1 MNAIGTVKKNISKG
15 DRKRDRT
22 ARLLKLQML
31 LLQNRDGLKIEEL
44 SQRCAVSER
53 TIYRDLQAIE
63 SELGVPVW
71 EEGSKRG
78 IAEGYALPPIPFT
91 LPEALNIFLS
101 ARLMQNYSRRY
112 NPHIA
117 STFMKLNSVVPS
129 PLREQIQKTID
140 WLEKQPRKV
149 NQLRILG
156 KLAEAWVSQHQ
167 VLIRYQALTEEEQT
181 ERIIEPYFI
190 EPAVPGHSSYVIAY
204 CHRAGAIRTFKV
216 ERIEDIHIMAD
227 TYTIPSNFDAIDYL
241 SSSWGIVVD
250 GETETIKLKF
260 SPQVARI
267 IVETVWH
274 PSQVQEPQD
283 DGAVIMTLKVTN
295 TIDLRAWILGWG
307 EEVEVLEPAE
317 LRKSVVKTTK
327 ALLGV
332 YVKEP

>member
-1 MNAIGTVKKNISKG
+1 MSAIENVKSGKSG
-15 DRKRDRT
+15 RDRRRDRT
-22 ARLLKLQML
+22 ARLLKLQIL
-31 LLQNRDGLKIEEL
+31 LWQHPRGLKIREL
-44 SQRCAVSER
+44 AQRCSVCER
-53 TIYRDLQAIE
+53 TVYRDLQAIE

-71 EEGSKRG
+71 EEGPKRG

-112 NPHIA
+112 NPHMA

-129 PLREQIQKTID
+129 PLREQIQKTIN
-140 WLEKQPRKV
+140 WLEKQPK
-149 NQLRILG
+149 NEKQINILK

-167 VLIRYQALTEEEQT
+167 VLIRYRALAEEEPT

-204 CHRAGAIRTFKV
+204 SHRVGAVRTFKV
-216 ERIEDIHIMAD
+216 ERIEDIQILSEN
-227 TYTIPSNFDAIDYL
+227 YVIPSDFDAIDYL

-250 GETETIKLKF
+250 GEVETIKLRF

-267 IVETVWH
+267 IAETVWH
-274 PSQVQEPQD
+274 PSQVLEPQD
-283 DGAVIMTLKVTN
+283 DGALTTILKVTN

-307 EEVEVLEPAE
+307 EDVEVLEPVE
-317 LRKSVVKTTK
+317 LRKSIVKTAK
-327 ALLGV
+327 ELLSI
-332 YVKEP
+332 YSKKR

>member
-1 MNAIGTVKKNISKG
+1 MNKG

-22 ARLLKLQML
+22 ARLLKLQIL
-31 LLQNRDGLKIEEL
+31 LWQNRDGLKIEEL
-44 SQRCAVSER
+44 SQRCSVSER
-53 TIYRDLQAIE
+53 TVYRDLEAIE

-78 IAEGYALPPIPFT
+78 IAEGYTLPPIPFT

-112 NPHIA
+112 NPHMA

-140 WLEKQPRKV
+140 WLNKQPRNDKQV
-149 NQLRILG
+149 VILG

-167 VLIRYQALTEEEQT
+167 VRIRYKALAEEEPT

-190 EPAVPGHSSYVIAY
+190 EPAAPGHSSYVIAY
-204 CHRAGAIRTFKV
+204 CHRVGAVRTFKV
-216 ERIEDIHIMAD
+216 ERMEDIQILDD
-227 TYTIPSNFDAIDYL
+227 TYTIPPDFDAIDYL

-250 GETETIKLKF
+250 GEVETIRLKF
-260 SPQVARI
+260 SPQIARI
-267 IVETVWH
+267 IAETVWH
-274 PSQVQEPQD
+274 PSQVLEPQS
-283 DGAVIMTLKVTN
+283 DGALTMTLKVTN

-307 EEVEVLEPAE
+307 EEVEVLEPMK
-317 LRKSVVKTTK
+317 LRKSIVKTAK

-332 YVKEP
+332 YSKKQ

>member
-1 MNAIGTVKKNISKG
+1 MNKG

-22 ARLLKLQML
+22 ARLLKLQIL
-31 LLQNRDGLKIEEL
+31 LWQNRDGLKIEEL
-44 SQRCAVSER
+44 AQRCSVSER
-53 TIYRDLQAIE
+53 TVYRDLEAIE

-78 IAEGYALPPIPFT
+78 IAEGYTLPPIPFT

-112 NPHIA
+112 NPHVA
-117 STFMKLNSVVPS
+117 SAFMKLNSVVPS

-140 WLEKQPRKV
+140 WLNKQPRNDK
-149 NQLRILG
+149 QLVILG

-167 VLIRYQALTEEEQT
+167 ILIRYKALAEEEPT
-181 ERIIEPYFI
+181 ERVIEPYFI
-190 EPAVPGHSSYVIAY
+190 EPAAPGHSSYVIAY
-204 CHRAGAIRTFKV
+204 SHRVHAVRIFKF
-216 ERIEDIHIMAD
+216 ERIEDIRILED
-227 TYTIPSNFDAIDYL
+227 TYAIPPDFDAIDYL

-250 GETETIKLKF
+250 GEVETIKLRF
-260 SPQVARI
+260 SPQIARI
-267 IVETVWH
+267 IAETVWH

-283 DGAVIMTLKVTN
+283 DGALIMTLKVTN

-317 LRKSVVKTTK
+317 LRKSVVKTAK

-332 YVKEP
+332 YAKEP